1 MKPDANKVAT
11 IAAINSPCK
20 IETFIPEAATT
31 ITAKC
36 KFGFKSRLRFAN
48 DALLFFPLP
57 FLHNYDYTDHDSKR
71 NGAQM
76 PNTDQKSTAESSDV
90 PFLNPAVI
98 EKLKSFDP
106 EGKRGLV
113 KRLVGMYLESA
124 PSALPQ
130 LMQFAS
136 SGEYE
141 NLRKEAHRLK
151 TTHANLGLMRMA
163 HHLEKIEAHCFSA
176 SSKGEKI
183 DHQLVM
189 KLTEKVLADTEL
201 ALEALQKIVNEL

>member
-1 MKPDANKVAT
+1 
-11 IAAINSPCK
+11 
-20 IETFIPEAATT
+20 
-31 ITAKC
+31 
-36 KFGFKSRLRFAN
+36 
-48 DALLFFPLP
+48 
-57 FLHNYDYTDHDSKR
+57 
-71 NGAQM
+71 M